1 MKYWMRSTSS
11 LQEEAEVNPGIYK
24 AEEMLYP
31 HMRDLDRDKTLCIL
45 PMSALEVHGHHL
57 PMGMDTWF
65 AGMNAA
71 DLAEEFAKAHADWTV
86 VLYPPLTLGCDVLP
100 LPGSIAAK
108 PYVVR
113 DALIG
118 FGDSLAGHGFK
129 YIVVTNGHGGPRQPP
144 AQEEACVRVSKK
156 HGIAMIAPSMKAL
169 YPYPTGGAIPRIEAE
184 IGRELSDIEKEAL
197 STGGEHAAVME
208 TSLLLAYKP
217 ELVDESYRECE
228 MDGPPRA
235 PAVAAVG
242 TVIAAPLKMLGMKEA
257 VKTVSLIFDSLA
269 KNIGWM
275 LNVRNGYGGHE
286 VTYQG
291 IPSAASPEL
300 GRALRKLI
308 ARDLLAEVDGVIE
321 KRILP
326 DEVHSI
332 YWKIPITRTNF
343 LRNLKIAGV
352 VALALILA
360 LIASLGGS

>member
-1 MKYWMRSTSS
+1 M
-11 LQEEAEVNPGIYK
+11 NPGIYK

-31 HMRDLDRDKTLCIL
+31 NMRDLDRDKTLCIL

-65 AGMNAA
+65 AAMNAA
-71 DLAEEFAKAHADWTV
+71 DLAEEFAGAHPDWTI

-100 LPGSIAAK
+100 LPGSIAVK

-118 FGDSLAGHGFK
+118 FGDSLAKHGFK

-156 HGIAMIAPSMKAL
+156 HNIAMIAPSMKVM
-169 YPYPTGGAIPRIEAE
+169 YPYPTGGATPRIEAE
-184 IGRELSDIEKEAL
+184 IGRELTDVEKEAL
-197 STGGEHAAVME
+197 STGGEHAAVIE

-217 ELVDESYRECE
+217 ELVEESYKECE
-228 MDGPPRA
+228 MDGPPRV
-235 PAVAAVG
+235 PSVAAIG
-242 TVIAAPLKMLGMKEA
+242 TVFTAPMKILGMKDA
-257 VKTVSLIFDSLA
+257 AATVSLIFDSLA
-269 KNIGWM
+269 RNVGWM
-275 LNVRNGYGGHE
+275 LNSKNGYGGHE
-286 VTYQG
+286 VTYMG
-291 IPSAASPEL
+291 NPSAASPEL

-308 ARDLLAEVDGVIE
+308 ARDLCAEVDDVIDG
-321 KRILP
+321 RTRP

-332 YWKIPITRTNF
+332 YWKIPVARTNF
-343 LRNLKIAGV
+343 LRNLATAGV
-352 VALALILA
+352 ILLALILM